1 MTMITYTVFPGPQ
14 AHKGIDKKEITS
26 TWDAFCMRVAGA
38 QEYPDKGSQPLIK
51 LAMFSSHRTAAHS
64 LRHDANVTWVT
75 GIEGDYDRG
84 EVRMEQAVEMLERAG
99 VRAVLHSSASSTPE
113 KPRWRVLCPLSDK
126 RTPDARSALVARLNG
141 VLGGILANESF
152 ALSQAYYVG
161 RVPGG
166 MYTTAV
172 TFEDAD
178 EGQCIDELDELDELA
193 IGRPSAGVPVR
204 GSGGHV
210 AGAGLSLGV
219 EMFEARVAE
228 LGRKLRTGDSRRD
241 LIRSYL
247 ASRSARGLGEAELIK
262 LVEAVVGDY
271 FDPAD
276 PIDQANILAMIRS
289 FAIKDRATVVQPVDM
304 SGMTVGGV
312 AGTGAGVEHSGAAG
326 GAVVIDLDEMRER
339 ARDVAY
345 ERVPGAVV
353 PNRAMP
359 VEAAQA
365 LVRWIDGCGEDSHR
379 LVSIAAAMSV
389 ICAAAARRYVS
400 ATGDPASDYMAVVAP
415 SVSMARY
422 ALTACEQVMN
432 EAGFRAMLRTQ
443 RFSNVGQVYGA
454 LHKAPAL
461 LALSDDLGEMQRFAR
476 RQPSGVTE
484 QTLSL
489 LTGRVHAG
497 ETMCLDAWS
506 DLGFGVKQ
514 PEGGLEAPVIYA
526 PSLTWLSIVGAQH
539 LGGLFASG
547 EFARGSVDSILL
559 IPAVDAGDWAQRP
572 RVARAAVPVDVLT
585 RIRNMRG
592 FEDGQ
597 TLALKAEQ
605 IFGGTSCVMASPA
618 VVDFPPLVSEIEAAW
633 IARYANRG
641 QQARQLARGARG
653 HLRRW
658 VTALAAFACPQRPVA
673 TDEIVIWCR
682 DILAGLLEASIDAAN
697 LRGQDDDAKP
707 DVYQKVLEFIG
718 DRGVDG
724 ASYRTIVIGCRAF
737 RALPNEKRKE
747 LLTQMDEDGACKES
761 KTLSGRG
768 TVFLL
773 AKHVA
778 STEKAQR
785 SVDV

>member
-1 MTMITYTVFPGPQ
+1 
-14 AHKGIDKKEITS
+14 
-26 TWDAFCMRVAGA
+26 
-38 QEYPDKGSQPLIK
+38 
-51 LAMFSSHRTAAHS
+51 
-64 LRHDANVTWVT
+64 
-75 GIEGDYDRG
+75 
-84 EVRMEQAVEMLERAG
+84 
-99 VRAVLHSSASSTPE
+99 
-113 KPRWRVLCPLSDK
+113 
-126 RTPDARSALVARLNG
+126 
-141 VLGGILANESF
+141 
-152 ALSQAYYVG
+152 
-161 RVPGG
+161 
-166 MYTTAV
+166 
-172 TFEDAD
+172 
-178 EGQCIDELDELDELA
+178 
-193 IGRPSAGVPVR
+193 
-204 GSGGHV
+204 
-210 AGAGLSLGV
+210 
-219 EMFEARVAE
+219 
-228 LGRKLRTGDSRRD
+228 
-241 LIRSYL
+241 
-247 ASRSARGLGEAELIK
+247 
-262 LVEAVVGDY
+262 
-271 FDPAD
+271 
-276 PIDQANILAMIRS
+276 MIRS
-289 FAIKDRATVVQPVDM
+289 FAVKDRATVVQPVDM
-304 SGMTVGGV
+304 SGMAVVGV
-312 AGTGAGVEHSGAAG
+312 AGGSAPIS

-353 PNRAMP
+353 PTRAMP

-422 ALTACEQVMN
+422 ALTACEQVLN

-497 ETMCLDAWS
+497 DTMCLDAWS

-514 PEGGLEAPVIYA
+514 PEGGPEAPVIYA

-559 IPAVDAGDWAQRP
+559 IPAVDAGDWSQRP
-572 RVARAAVPVDVLT
+572 RVARAAVPTDVLT

-658 VTALAAFACPQRPVA
+658 VTALAAFACPQKPVV
-673 TDEIVIWCR
+673 TEEIVIWCR

-707 DVYQKVLEFIG
+707 DAYQKVLEFIG

-724 ASYRTIVIGCRAF
+724 ASYRTIVNGCRAF
-737 RALPNEKRKE
+737 RALSSEKRKE
-747 LLTQMDEDGACKES
+747 LLAQMDEDGACKEA

-773 AKHVA
+773 EKHVA
-778 STEKAQR
+778 SAEKGQR

>member
-1 MTMITYTVFPGPQ
+1 MTLITYTVFPGPQ
-14 AHKGIDKKEITS
+14 AHRGIDKKEITS
-26 TWDAFCMRVAGA
+26 TWDAFCMRVAAA
-38 QEYPDKGSQPLIK
+38 QEYPDKSAQPLIK

-84 EVRMEQAVEMLERAG
+84 EVRMGQAVEMLERAG

-113 KPRWRVLCPLSDK
+113 KPRWRVLCPLSEK
-126 RTPDARSALVARLNG
+126 RTPDARAALVARLNG

-152 ALSQAYYVG
+152 TLSQSYYVG

-166 MYTTAV
+166 VYTTAV
-172 TFEDAD
+172 TFEDTG
-178 EGQCIDELDELDELA
+178 EGSCIDELDELDELA
-193 IGRPSAGVPVR
+193 IGRSSAGVPIAGAC
-204 GSGGHV
+204 GSV

-219 EMFEARVAE
+219 EMFEARVAD
-228 LGRKLRTGDSRRD
+228 LGRKLRTGDGRRD

-271 FDPAD
+271 FDQAD
-276 PIDQANILAMIRS
+276 PIDQGNILAMIRS
-289 FAIKDRATVVQPVDM
+289 FAIKDRGTVVQPVDM
-304 SGMTVGGV
+304 SGLMAAGGMAGAV
-312 AGTGAGVEHSGAAG
+312 AGGSAQT

-353 PNRAMP
+353 PTRAMP

-422 ALTACEQVMN
+422 ALTACEQVLN

-454 LHKAPAL
+454 LYKAPAL

-489 LTGRVHAG
+489 ITGRVHAG

-514 PEGGLEAPVIYA
+514 PDGGPEAPVIYA

-559 IPAVDAGDWAQRP
+559 IPAVEAGDWAQRP

-658 VTALAAFACPQRPVA
+658 VTALAAFACPQRPVV

-682 DILAGLLEASIDAAN
+682 DILAGLLDASIDAAN

-707 DVYQKVLEFIG
+707 DAYQKVLEFIG

-724 ASYRTIVIGCRAF
+724 ASYRTIVNGCRAF
-737 RALPNEKRKE
+737 RALPNDKRKE
-747 LLTQMDEDGACKES
+747 LLSQMDEDGACKES

-778 STEKAQR
+778 SAEKGQR

>member
-26 TWDAFCMRVAGA
+26 TWDAFCMRVAAA
-38 QEYPDKGSQPLIK
+38 QEYPDKGAQPLIK
-51 LAMFSSHRTAAHS
+51 LAMFSNHRTAAHS

-99 VRAVLHSSASSTPE
+99 VRAVLHSSASSTDE
-113 KPRWRVLCPLSDK
+113 KPRWRVLCPLSEK

-141 VLGGILANESF
+141 ALGGILANESF
-152 ALSQAYYVG
+152 TLSQSYYVG

-166 MYTTAV
+166 VYTTAV
-172 TFEDAD
+172 TFEDTG
-178 EGQCIDELDELDELA
+178 EGSCIDELDELDELA
-193 IGRPSAGVPVR
+193 IGRSSAGVPVGGAG
-204 GSGGHV
+204 GSV

-219 EMFEARVAE
+219 EMFEARVAD
-228 LGRKLRTGDSRRD
+228 LGRKLRTGDGRRD

-271 FDPAD
+271 FDQAD
-276 PIDQANILAMIRS
+276 PIDQGNILAMIRS
-289 FAIKDRATVVQPVDM
+289 FAIKDRGTVVQPVDM
-304 SGMTVGGV
+304 SGLMAAGGMAGAV
-312 AGTGAGVEHSGAAG
+312 AGGSAQT

-353 PNRAMP
+353 PTRAMP

-422 ALTACEQVMN
+422 ALTACEQVLN

-454 LHKAPAL
+454 LYKAPAL

-489 LTGRVHAG
+489 ITGRVHAG

-514 PEGGLEAPVIYA
+514 PDGGPEAPVIYA

-559 IPAVDAGDWAQRP
+559 IPAVEAGDWAQRP

-658 VTALAAFACPQRPVA
+658 VTALAAFACPQRPVV

-682 DILAGLLEASIDAAN
+682 DILAGLLDASIDAAN

-707 DVYQKVLEFIG
+707 DAYQKVLEFIG

-724 ASYRTIVIGCRAF
+724 ASYRTIVNGCRAF
-737 RALPNEKRKE
+737 RALPNDKRKE
-747 LLTQMDEDGACKES
+747 LLSQMDEDGACKES

-778 STEKAQR
+778 SAEKGQR

>member
-1 MTMITYTVFPGPQ
+1 MTMITYTVFPGPL

-26 TWDAFCMRVAGA
+26 TWDAFCMRVAAA
-38 QEYPDKGSQPLIK
+38 QEYPDKGAQPLIK
-51 LAMFSSHRTAAHS
+51 LAMFSNHRTAAHS
-64 LRHDANVTWVT
+64 LRHDANVMWVT

-99 VRAVLHSSASSTPE
+99 VRAVLHSSASSTDE
-113 KPRWRVLCPLSDK
+113 KPRWRVLCPLSEK
-126 RTPDARSALVARLNG
+126 RTPDARAALVARLNG

-152 ALSQAYYVG
+152 TLSQSYYVG

-166 MYTTAV
+166 VYTTAV
-172 TFEDAD
+172 TFEDTG
-178 EGQCIDELDELDELA
+178 EGSCIDELDELDELA
-193 IGRPSAGVPVR
+193 IGRSSAGVPIAGAC
-204 GSGGHV
+204 GSV

-228 LGRKLRTGDSRRD
+228 LGRKLRTGDGRRD

-276 PIDQANILAMIRS
+276 PIDQGNILAMIRS
-289 FAIKDRATVVQPVDM
+289 FAIKDRGTVVQPVDM
-304 SGMTVGGV
+304 SGLMAAGGMAGAV
-312 AGTGAGVEHSGAAG
+312 AGGSAQT

-353 PNRAMP
+353 PTRAMP

-422 ALTACEQVMN
+422 ALTACEQVLN

-454 LHKAPAL
+454 LYKAPAL

-489 LTGRVHAG
+489 ITGRVHAG

-514 PEGGLEAPVIYA
+514 PDGGPEAPVIYA

-559 IPAVDAGDWAQRP
+559 IPAVEAGDWAQRP

-618 VVDFPPLVSEIEAAW
+618 VVDFPPLVSEIDAAW

-658 VTALAAFACPQRPVA
+658 VTALAAFACPQRPVV

-682 DILAGLLEASIDAAN
+682 DILAGLLDASIDAAN

-707 DVYQKVLEFIG
+707 DAYQKVLEFIG

-724 ASYRTIVIGCRAF
+724 ASYRTIVNGCRAF
-737 RALPNEKRKE
+737 RALPNDKRKE
-747 LLTQMDEDGACKES
+747 LLSQMDEDGACKES

-778 STEKAQR
+778 SAEKGQR

>member
-14 AHKGIDKKEITS
+14 AHRGIDKKEITS
-26 TWDAFCMRVAGA
+26 TWDAFCMRVASA
-38 QEYPDKGSQPLIK
+38 QEYPDKSSQPLIK
-51 LAMFSSHRTAAHS
+51 LAMFSSNRTAAHS
-64 LRHDANVTWVT
+64 LRHDANVMWVT

-113 KPRWRVLCPLSDK
+113 KPRWRVLCPLSEK
-126 RTPDARSALVARLNG
+126 RTPDARAALVARLNG

-152 ALSQAYYVG
+152 ALSQSYYVG

-166 MYTTAV
+166 VYTTAV
-172 TFEDAD
+172 TFEDAN
-178 EGQCIDELDELDELA
+178 EGSCIDELDELDELA
-193 IGRPSAGVPVR
+193 IGRPSAGVPVA
-204 GSGGHV
+204 GAGGYV

-219 EMFEARVAE
+219 EMFEAKVAE

-276 PIDQANILAMIRS
+276 PIDQGNILAMIRS
-289 FAIKDRATVVQPVDM
+289 FAVKDRATVVQPVDM
-304 SGMTVGGV
+304 SGMAVGCV
-312 AGTGAGVEHSGAAG
+312 AGGSAPIS

-353 PNRAMP
+353 PTRAMP

-514 PEGGLEAPVIYA
+514 PEGGPEAPVIYA

-559 IPAVDAGDWAQRP
+559 IPAVEAGDWAQRP

-658 VTALAAFACPQRPVA
+658 VTALAAFACPQRPVV
-673 TDEIVIWCR
+673 TEEIVIWCR

-707 DVYQKVLEFIG
+707 DAYQKVLEFIG
-718 DRGVDG
+718 DRGMDG
-724 ASYRTIVIGCRAF
+724 VAQREITHGCKAYRTMAT
-737 RALPNEKRKE
+737 EKRKE
-747 LLTQMDEDGACKES
+747 LLTQMMEDGAIKELP
-761 KTLSGRG
+761 TPSGRG

-773 AKHVA
+773 AKHA
-778 STEKAQR
+778 SEVKKR
-785 SVDV
+785 GSNR

>member
-26 TWDAFCMRVAGA
+26 TWDAFCMRVDSA
-38 QEYPDKGSQPLIK
+38 QEYPDKGAQPLIK

-126 RTPDARSALVARLNG
+126 RTPDARAALVARLNG

-152 ALSQAYYVG
+152 TLSQAYYVG

-166 MYTTAV
+166 TYTTAV

-178 EGQCIDELDELDELA
+178 EGKCIDELDELDELA
-193 IGRPSAGVPVR
+193 IGRSSAGVPVGGAG
-204 GSGGHV
+204 GSV

-228 LGRKLRTGDSRRD
+228 LGRKLRTGDRRRD

-276 PIDQANILAMIRS
+276 PIDQGNILAMIRS
-289 FAIKDRATVVQPVDM
+289 FAIKDRAKVVQPVDM
-304 SGMTVGGV
+304 SGMAVGDV
-312 AGTGAGVEHSGAAG
+312 AGAVAGGCAQT

-353 PNRAMP
+353 PTRSIP

-422 ALTACEQVMN
+422 ALTACEQVLN

-454 LHKAPAL
+454 LYKAPAL

-514 PEGGLEAPVIYA
+514 PEGGPEAPVIYA

-605 IFGGTSCVMASPA
+605 IFGGTSCVMSSPT
-618 VVDFPPLVSEIEAAW
+618 VVDFPPMVSEIEAEW

-658 VTALAAFACPQRPVA
+658 VTALAAFSCPQKPVA
-673 TDEIVIWCR
+673 TEEIVIWCR

-707 DVYQKVLEFIG
+707 DAYQKVLEFIG
-718 DRGVDG
+718 DRGMDG
-724 ASYRTIVIGCRAF
+724 VAQREITHGCKAYRTMAT
-737 RALPNEKRKE
+737 EKRKE
-747 LLTQMDEDGACKES
+747 LLTQMMEDGAIKELP
-761 KTLSGRG
+761 TPSGRG

-773 AKHVA
+773 AKHAIEVKKRG
-778 STEKAQR
+778 SNR
-785 SVDV
+785 